1 MGDKAHG
8 VAHVM
13 FADVDV
19 AVDGTKQVDA
29 QRAFV
34 LAKEGFFYPIF
45 YLLFHAWREAYMPT
59 DSLVGKEDI
68 TPVNALG
75 GFEERVADKMQ
86 LFTAKKVF
94 QGEIVG
100 HLVSGLGDNTT
111 SARPVVVLLSDDF
124 FDPCGIVGCETAG
137 NPSQAPPRP
146 RPRGFENYCI
156 VGIEN
161 VRQVGKGVDGLTVG
175 LEGQD
180 GSAVL

>member
-111 SARPVVVLLSDDF
+111 PEELQAWYEAVEHLHPKQIMIYVIDRKTPEENLSK
-124 FDPCGIVGCETAG
+124 I
-137 NPSQAPPRP
+137 APEKMHAIAQPLQ
-146 RPRGFENYCI
+146 E
-156 VGIEN
+156 
-161 VRQVGKGVDGLTVG
+161 KGYDVII
-175 LEGQD
+175 
-180 GSAVL
+180 SC